1 MMGGHRLKHTSD
13 EGAGFEPFV
22 PWNRDM
28 MLTVQLGRDADV
40 GAILTVQFMAQHAQR
55 FDQIVRVNVPRDFH
69 EAKTSSRTK

>member
-1 MMGGHRLKHTSD
+1 
-13 EGAGFEPFV
+13 
-22 PWNRDM
+22 
-28 MLTVQLGRDADV
+28 V